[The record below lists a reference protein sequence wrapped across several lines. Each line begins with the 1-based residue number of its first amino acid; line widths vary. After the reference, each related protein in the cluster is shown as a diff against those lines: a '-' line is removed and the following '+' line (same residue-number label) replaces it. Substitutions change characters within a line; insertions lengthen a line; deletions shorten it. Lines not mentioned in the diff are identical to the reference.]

1 MKTKTITK
9 DTKAVLIAIVI
20 SVIYLIACGLRTYA
34 AENGAFVYPNGRMAA
49 SYSKPD
55 ALNSKG
61 SFESNG
67 VFITATD
74 LYFLYDFCK

>member
-1 MKTKTITK
+1 MKRKIVTK
-9 DTKAVLIAIVI
+9 DTIAVLVALGI
-20 SVIYLIACGLRTYA
+20 SALYLLFCGMKIHA
-34 AENGAFVYPNGRMAA
+34 AENGAHVYPNGRMAS

-67 VFITATD
+67 VFISATD